1 MMNFNLV
8 VRLLLVVSISSLFY
22 SFTNIKEQPYVIVL
36 GIAQDGGA
44 PHAACDKVCC
54 FDKWNNPNLHNKVSS
69 IGIVDP
75 ISNEVWMVDAS
86 PDFAEQL
93 HLLSNNN
100 SRDLK
105 GIFLTHAH
113 IGHYTGL
120 MYLGREGLGGKNIMV
135 YALKRMAR
143 FLTKNGPWD
152 QLVKLNNISI
162 QTISNKEFVKL
173 SENIFVIPIRVPHRD
188 EYSETVGYKIIGKSK
203 KILFIPDIDKW
214 DEWKKSII
222 EEVKLVDYAFIDG
235 TFYNGSE
242 LNRDMREIPHPS
254 IEETLQLF
262 SNQPLAERNKIYFIH
277 INHTNPILTNK
288 NGIRDLVESLG
299 FNIAER
305 GLKFKLD

>member
-1 MMNFNLV
+1 MKLSVLSF
-8 VRLLLVVSISSLFY
+8 SLFFFSFFTY
-22 SFTNIKEQPYVIVL
+22 SQTSESDYIQVL
-36 GIAQDGGA
+36 GIVQDAGY
-44 PHAACDKVCC
+44 PHIGCEKDCCKAVSPSDYFVSCLGLVDKTNNKRYL
-54 FDKWNNPNLHNKVSS
+54 FDATPDIHNQLNLLEKFSDANL
-69 IGIVDP
+69 VD
-75 ISNEVWMVDAS
+75 
-86 PDFAEQL
+86 
-93 HLLSNNN
+93 
-100 SRDLK
+100 

-135 YALKRMAR
+135 YALKRMSK

-222 EEVKLVDYAFIDG
+222 EDVKLVDYAFIDG
-235 TFYNGSE
+235 TFYNGTE

-262 SNQPLAERNKIYFIH
+262 SNQPVAERNKIYFIH

-288 NGIRDLVESLG
+288 NGIRDLVEGLG
-299 FNIAER
+299 FNIAQT

>member
-1 MMNFNLV
+1 MKLSVLSF
-8 VRLLLVVSISSLFY
+8 SFFFFALFTY
-22 SFTNIKEQPYVIVL
+22 SQTSESDYIKVL
-36 GIAQDGGA
+36 GIVQDAGY
-44 PHAACDKVCC
+44 PHIGCEKDCCKAVSPGDYFVSCLGLVDKTNNKRYL
-54 FDKWNNPNLHNKVSS
+54 FDATPDIHNQLNLLEKFSDANL
-69 IGIVDP
+69 VD
-75 ISNEVWMVDAS
+75 
-86 PDFAEQL
+86 
-93 HLLSNNN
+93 
-100 SRDLK
+100 

-135 YALKRMAR
+135 YALKRMSR

-235 TFYNGSE
+235 TFYNGTE
-242 LNRDMREIPHPS
+242 INRDMREIPHPS

-262 SNQPLAERNKIYFIH
+262 SNQPVAERNKIYFIH

-288 NGIRDLVESLG
+288 NGIRNLVEGLG
-299 FNIAER
+299 FNIAQK

>member
-1 MMNFNLV
+1 MKL
-8 VRLLLVVSISSLFY
+8 SILYFMFFFFALFTY
-22 SFTNIKEQPYVIVL
+22 SQTSESDYIQVL
-36 GIAQDGGA
+36 GIVQDAGY
-44 PHAACDKVCC
+44 PHIGCEKDCCKAVSPGDYFVSCLGLVDKTNNKRYL
-54 FDKWNNPNLHNKVSS
+54 FDATPDIHNQLNLLEKF
-69 IGIVDP
+69 P
-75 ISNEVWMVDAS
+75 DANLI
-86 PDFAEQL
+86 D
-93 HLLSNNN
+93 
-100 SRDLK
+100 

-120 MYLGREGLGGKNIMV
+120 MYLGREGLGGKSIMV
-135 YALKRMAR
+135 YALKRMSK

-222 EEVKLVDYAFIDG
+222 EEVKLVDYAFLDG
-235 TFYNGSE
+235 TFYNGTE
-242 LNRDMREIPHPS
+242 INRDMREIPHPS

-262 SNQPLAERNKIYFIH
+262 SNQPVAERNKIYFIH

-288 NGIRDLVESLG
+288 NGIRDLVEDLG
-299 FNIAER
+299 FNIAQR

>member
-1 MMNFNLV
+1 MKLSVLSFP
-8 VRLLLVVSISSLFY
+8 LFFFALFTY
-22 SFTNIKEQPYVIVL
+22 SQTSESDYIQVL
-36 GIAQDGGA
+36 GIVQDAGY
-44 PHAACDKVCC
+44 PHIGCEKDCCKAVSPGDYFVSCLGLVDKTNNKRYL
-54 FDKWNNPNLHNKVSS
+54 FDATPDIHNQLNLLEKFSDANL
-69 IGIVDP
+69 VD
-75 ISNEVWMVDAS
+75 
-86 PDFAEQL
+86 
-93 HLLSNNN
+93 
-100 SRDLK
+100 

-135 YALKRMAR
+135 YALKRMSK

-152 QLVKLNNISI
+152 HLVKLNNISI

-173 SENIFVIPIRVPHRD
+173 SEHIFVIPIRVPHRD

-235 TFYNGSE
+235 TFYNGTE
-242 LNRDMREIPHPS
+242 LDRDMREIPHPS

-262 SNQPLAERNKIYFIH
+262 SNQPVAERNKIYFIH

-288 NGIRDLVESLG
+288 NGIRDLVETLG
-299 FNIAER
+299 FNIAQR
-305 GLKFKLD
+305 GLKIKLD

>member
-1 MMNFNLV
+1 MKL
-8 VRLLLVVSISSLFY
+8 SSLSFSLIFLVFFSY
-22 SFTNIKEQPYVIVL
+22 SQTIESDYIQVL
-36 GIAQDGGA
+36 GIVQDAGY
-44 PHAACDKVCC
+44 PHIGCEKDCCKVVSPGDYFVSCLGLVDKTNNKRYL
-54 FDKWNNPNLHNKVSS
+54 FDATPDIHNQINLLEKFPEANL
-69 IGIVDP
+69 ID
-75 ISNEVWMVDAS
+75 
-86 PDFAEQL
+86 
-93 HLLSNNN
+93 
-100 SRDLK
+100 

-173 SENIFVIPIRVPHRD
+173 SENIFVMPIRVPHRD

>member
-1 MMNFNLV
+1 MKL
-8 VRLLLVVSISSLFY
+8 SSLSFSLIFLVFFSY
-22 SFTNIKEQPYVIVL
+22 SQTIESDYIQVL
-36 GIAQDGGA
+36 GIVQDAGY
-44 PHAACDKVCC
+44 PHIGCEKDCCKVVSPGDYFVSCLGLVDKTNNKRYL
-54 FDKWNNPNLHNKVSS
+54 FDATPDIHNQINLLEKFPEANL
-69 IGIVDP
+69 ID
-75 ISNEVWMVDAS
+75 
-86 PDFAEQL
+86 
-93 HLLSNNN
+93 
-100 SRDLK
+100 

-162 QTISNKEFVKL
+162 QKISNKEFVKL
-173 SENIFVIPIRVPHRD
+173 SENIFVVPIRVPHRD

>member
-1 MMNFNLV
+1 MKLSALSF
-8 VRLLLVVSISSLFY
+8 SLFFFAFFSY
-22 SFTNIKEQPYVIVL
+22 SQTSESDYIQVL
-36 GIAQDGGA
+36 GIVQDAGY
-44 PHAACDKVCC
+44 PHIGCEKDCCKAVSPGDYFVSCLGLVDKTNNKRYL
-54 FDKWNNPNLHNKVSS
+54 FDATPDIHNQLNLLEKFSDANL
-69 IGIVDP
+69 VD
-75 ISNEVWMVDAS
+75 
-86 PDFAEQL
+86 
-93 HLLSNNN
+93 
-100 SRDLK
+100 

-135 YALKRMAR
+135 YALKRMSK

-235 TFYNGSE
+235 TFYNGTE
-242 LNRDMREIPHPS
+242 LNRDIREIPHPS

-262 SNQPLAERNKIYFIH
+262 SNQPVAERNKIYFIH

-288 NGIRDLVESLG
+288 NGIRDLVEGLG
-299 FNIAER
+299 FNIAQR

>member
-1 MMNFNLV
+1 MKLSVLSF
-8 VRLLLVVSISSLFY
+8 SLFFFALITY
-22 SFTNIKEQPYVIVL
+22 SQTSESDYIQVL
-36 GIAQDGGA
+36 GIVQDAGY
-44 PHAACDKVCC
+44 PHIGCEKDCCKAVSPGDYFVSCLGLVDKTNNKRYL
-54 FDKWNNPNLHNKVSS
+54 FDATPDIHNQLNLLEKFSDANL
-69 IGIVDP
+69 VD
-75 ISNEVWMVDAS
+75 
-86 PDFAEQL
+86 
-93 HLLSNNN
+93 
-100 SRDLK
+100 

-135 YALKRMAR
+135 YALKRMSK

-235 TFYNGSE
+235 TFYNGTE

-262 SNQPLAERNKIYFIH
+262 SNQPVAERNKIYFIH

-288 NGIRDLVESLG
+288 NGIRDLVEDLG
-299 FNIAER
+299 FNIAQR

>member
-1 MMNFNLV
+1 MKLSSLSFSLIFLV
-8 VRLLLVVSISSLFY
+8 FFSYSQTIESDYIQVLGVVQDAGYPHIGCEKDCCKVVSPGDYFVSCLGLVDKTNNKRYLFDA
-22 SFTNIKEQPYVIVL
+22 TPDIHNQI
-36 GIAQDGGA
+36 
-44 PHAACDKVCC
+44 
-54 FDKWNNPNLHNKVSS
+54 NLLEKFPKANL
-69 IGIVDP
+69 ID
-75 ISNEVWMVDAS
+75 
-86 PDFAEQL
+86 
-93 HLLSNNN
+93 
-100 SRDLK
+100 

-173 SENIFVIPIRVPHRD
+173 SKNIFVMPIRVPHRD

>member
-1 MMNFNLV
+1 MKLSVLSF
-8 VRLLLVVSISSLFY
+8 SLFFFALFTY
-22 SFTNIKEQPYVIVL
+22 SQTSESDYIQVL
-36 GIAQDGGA
+36 GIVQDAGY
-44 PHAACDKVCC
+44 PHIGCEKDCCKAVSPGDYFVSCLGLVDKTNNKRYL
-54 FDKWNNPNLHNKVSS
+54 FDATPDIHNQLNLLEKFSDANL
-69 IGIVDP
+69 VD
-75 ISNEVWMVDAS
+75 
-86 PDFAEQL
+86 
-93 HLLSNNN
+93 
-100 SRDLK
+100 

-135 YALKRMAR
+135 YALKRMSK

-235 TFYNGSE
+235 TFYNGTE

-262 SNQPLAERNKIYFIH
+262 SNQPVAERNKIYFIH

-288 NGIRDLVESLG
+288 NGIRDLVEGLG
-299 FNIAER
+299 FNIAQR

>member
-1 MMNFNLV
+1 MKFFNLSV
-8 VRLLLVVSISSLFY
+8 
-22 SFTNIKEQPYVIVL
+22 FTVFFTFFSNAQKQSESDYVQIL
-36 GIAQDGGA
+36 GIVQDAGY
-44 PHAACDKVCC
+44 PHIGCEKDCCELVKPGDYFVSCIGLVDKANNKRYL
-54 FDKWNNPNLHNKVSS
+54 FDATPDMHNQLNLLEKFPNGNL
-69 IGIVDP
+69 ID
-75 ISNEVWMVDAS
+75 
-86 PDFAEQL
+86 
-93 HLLSNNN
+93 
-100 SRDLK
+100 

-143 FLTKNGPWD
+143 FLTKNGPWN

-288 NGIRDLVESLG
+288 NGIRDLVEGLG

>member
-1 MMNFNLV
+1 MKLSVLSFP
-8 VRLLLVVSISSLFY
+8 LFFFALFTY
-22 SFTNIKEQPYVIVL
+22 SQTSESDYIQVL
-36 GIAQDGGA
+36 GIVQDAGY
-44 PHAACDKVCC
+44 PHIGCEKDCCKAVSPGDYFVSCLGLVDKTNNKRYL
-54 FDKWNNPNLHNKVSS
+54 FDATPDIHNQLNLLEKFSDANL
-69 IGIVDP
+69 VD
-75 ISNEVWMVDAS
+75 
-86 PDFAEQL
+86 
-93 HLLSNNN
+93 
-100 SRDLK
+100 

-135 YALKRMAR
+135 YALKRMSK

-173 SENIFVIPIRVPHRD
+173 SENIFVIPVRVPHRD

-235 TFYNGSE
+235 TFYNGTE

-262 SNQPLAERNKIYFIH
+262 SNQPVAERNKIYFIH

-299 FNIAER
+299 FNIAQR

>member
-1 MMNFNLV
+1 MK
-8 VRLLLVVSISSLFY
+8 SSSLSFSLIFLVFFSY
-22 SFTNIKEQPYVIVL
+22 SQTIESDYIQVL
-36 GIAQDGGA
+36 GIVQDAGY
-44 PHAACDKVCC
+44 PHIGCEKDCCKVVSPGDYFVSCLGLVDKTNNKRYL
-54 FDKWNNPNLHNKVSS
+54 FDATPDIHNQINLLEKFPEANL
-69 IGIVDP
+69 ID
-75 ISNEVWMVDAS
+75 
-86 PDFAEQL
+86 
-93 HLLSNNN
+93 
-100 SRDLK
+100 

-173 SENIFVIPIRVPHRD
+173 SKNIFVMPIRVPHRD

-288 NGIRDLVESLG
+288 NGIRDLVEGLG

>member
-1 MMNFNLV
+1 MKSF
-8 VRLLLVVSISSLFY
+8 SLSFSLIFSVFFSY
-22 SFTNIKEQPYVIVL
+22 SQPSESDYIQVL
-36 GIAQDGGA
+36 GIVQDAGY
-44 PHAACDKVCC
+44 PHIGCEKDCCEQVSPGDYFVSCLGLIDKTNNKRYL
-54 FDKWNNPNLHNKVSS
+54 FDATPDIHNQINLLEKFT
-69 IGIVDP
+69 
-75 ISNEVWMVDAS
+75 DANLI
-86 PDFAEQL
+86 D
-93 HLLSNNN
+93 
-100 SRDLK
+100 

-120 MYLGREGLGGKNIMV
+120 MYLGREGLGGKNIIV

-162 QTISNKEFVKL
+162 QTISNREYIKL
-173 SENIFVIPIRVPHRD
+173 SENIFVIPIMVPHRD

-222 EEVKLVDYAFIDG
+222 DEVKLVDYAFIDG

-242 LNRDMREIPHPS
+242 LNRDMKEIPHPS

-262 SNQPLAERNKIYFIH
+262 SYQPLAERNKIYFIH

-288 NGIRDLVESLG
+288 NGIKDMVEGLG
-299 FNIAER
+299 FNIAKR

>member
-1 MMNFNLV
+1 MKLSVLSFP
-8 VRLLLVVSISSLFY
+8 LFFFALFTY
-22 SFTNIKEQPYVIVL
+22 SQTSESDYIQVL
-36 GIAQDGGA
+36 GIVQDAGY
-44 PHAACDKVCC
+44 PHIGCEKDCCKAVSPGDYFVSCLGLVDKTNNKRYL
-54 FDKWNNPNLHNKVSS
+54 FDATPDIHNQLNLLEKFPDANL
-69 IGIVDP
+69 VD
-75 ISNEVWMVDAS
+75 
-86 PDFAEQL
+86 
-93 HLLSNNN
+93 
-100 SRDLK
+100 

-135 YALKRMAR
+135 YALKRMSK

-173 SENIFVIPIRVPHRD
+173 SENIFVIPIKVPHRD

-235 TFYNGSE
+235 TFYNGTE

-262 SNQPLAERNKIYFIH
+262 SNQPVAERNKIYFIH

-288 NGIRDLVESLG
+288 NGIRDLVEGLG
-299 FNIAER
+299 FNIAQR

>member
-1 MMNFNLV
+1 MKLSVLSF
-8 VRLLLVVSISSLFY
+8 SLFFFALFTY
-22 SFTNIKEQPYVIVL
+22 SQTNESDYIQVL
-36 GIAQDGGA
+36 GIVQDAGY
-44 PHAACDKVCC
+44 PHIGCEKDCCKAVSPGDYFVSCLGLVDKTNNKRYL
-54 FDKWNNPNLHNKVSS
+54 FDATPDIHNQLNLLEKFSDANL
-69 IGIVDP
+69 VD
-75 ISNEVWMVDAS
+75 
-86 PDFAEQL
+86 
-93 HLLSNNN
+93 
-100 SRDLK
+100 

-135 YALKRMAR
+135 YALKRMSK

-235 TFYNGSE
+235 TFYNGTE

-262 SNQPLAERNKIYFIH
+262 SNQPVAERNKIYFIH

-288 NGIRDLVESLG
+288 NGIRDLVEGLG
-299 FNIAER
+299 FNIAQR

>member
-1 MMNFNLV
+1 MKLSVLSF
-8 VRLLLVVSISSLFY
+8 SLFFFALFTY
-22 SFTNIKEQPYVIVL
+22 SQTSESDYIQVL
-36 GIAQDGGA
+36 GIVQDAGY
-44 PHAACDKVCC
+44 PHIGCEKDCCKAVSPGDYFVSCLGLVDKTNNKRYL
-54 FDKWNNPNLHNKVSS
+54 FDATPDIHNQLNLLEKFSDANL
-69 IGIVDP
+69 VD
-75 ISNEVWMVDAS
+75 
-86 PDFAEQL
+86 
-93 HLLSNNN
+93 
-100 SRDLK
+100 

-135 YALKRMAR
+135 YALKRMSK

-235 TFYNGSE
+235 TFYNGTE

-262 SNQPLAERNKIYFIH
+262 SNQPVAERNKIYFIH

-299 FNIAER
+299 FNIAQR

>member
-1 MMNFNLV
+1 MKL
-8 VRLLLVVSISSLFY
+8 SSLSFSLIFLAFFSY
-22 SFTNIKEQPYVIVL
+22 SQTIESDYIQVL
-36 GIAQDGGA
+36 GIVQDAGY
-44 PHAACDKVCC
+44 PHIGCEKDCCKVVSPGDYFVSCLGLVDKTNNKRYL
-54 FDKWNNPNLHNKVSS
+54 FDATPDIHNQINLLEKFPEANL
-69 IGIVDP
+69 ID
-75 ISNEVWMVDAS
+75 
-86 PDFAEQL
+86 
-93 HLLSNNN
+93 
-100 SRDLK
+100 

-242 LNRDMREIPHPS
+242 LNRDIREIPHPS

-288 NGIRDLVESLG
+288 NGIRDMIESLG

>member
-1 MMNFNLV
+1 MK
-8 VRLLLVVSISSLFY
+8 SSSLSFSLIFLVFFSY
-22 SFTNIKEQPYVIVL
+22 SQTIESDYIQVL
-36 GIAQDGGA
+36 GIVQDAGY
-44 PHAACDKVCC
+44 PHIGCEKDCCKVVSPGDYFVSCLGLVDKTNNKRYL
-54 FDKWNNPNLHNKVSS
+54 FDATPDIHNQINLLEKFPKANL
-69 IGIVDP
+69 ID
-75 ISNEVWMVDAS
+75 
-86 PDFAEQL
+86 
-93 HLLSNNN
+93 
-100 SRDLK
+100 

-173 SENIFVIPIRVPHRD
+173 SKNIFVMPIRVPHRD

>member
-1 MMNFNLV
+1 MKLSSLSFSLIFLV
-8 VRLLLVVSISSLFY
+8 FFSYSQTIESDYIQVLGGVQDAGYPHIGCEKDCCKVVSPGDYFVSCLGLVDKTNNKRYLFDA
-22 SFTNIKEQPYVIVL
+22 TPDIHNQI
-36 GIAQDGGA
+36 
-44 PHAACDKVCC
+44 
-54 FDKWNNPNLHNKVSS
+54 NLIENF
-69 IGIVDP
+69 P
-75 ISNEVWMVDAS
+75 DANLI
-86 PDFAEQL
+86 D
-93 HLLSNNN
+93 
-100 SRDLK
+100 

-235 TFYNGSE
+235 TFYNGTE

-262 SNQPLAERNKIYFIH
+262 SNQPVAERNKIYFIH

-288 NGIRDLVESLG
+288 NGIRDLVEGLG
-299 FNIAER
+299 FNIAQR

>member
-1 MMNFNLV
+1 MKLSVLSF
-8 VRLLLVVSISSLFY
+8 SLFFFALFTY
-22 SFTNIKEQPYVIVL
+22 SQTSESDYIQVL
-36 GIAQDGGA
+36 GIVQDAGY
-44 PHAACDKVCC
+44 PHIGCEKDCCKAVSPGDYFVSCLGLVDKTNNKRYL
-54 FDKWNNPNLHNKVSS
+54 FDATPDIHNQLNLLEKFSDANL
-69 IGIVDP
+69 VD
-75 ISNEVWMVDAS
+75 
-86 PDFAEQL
+86 
-93 HLLSNNN
+93 
-100 SRDLK
+100 

-120 MYLGREGLGGKNIMV
+120 MYLGREGLGGKSIMV
-135 YALKRMAR
+135 YALKRMSR

-235 TFYNGSE
+235 TFYNGTE

-262 SNQPLAERNKIYFIH
+262 SNQPVAERNKIYFIH

-288 NGIRDLVESLG
+288 NGIRDLVEGLG
-299 FNIAER
+299 FNIAQR

>member
-1 MMNFNLV
+1 MKLSVLSFP
-8 VRLLLVVSISSLFY
+8 LFFFAL
-22 SFTNIKEQPYVIVL
+22 FTFSQTSESDYIQVL
-36 GIAQDGGA
+36 GIVQDAGY
-44 PHAACDKVCC
+44 PHIGCEKDCCKAVSPGDYFVSCLGLVDKTNNKRYL
-54 FDKWNNPNLHNKVSS
+54 FDATPDIHNQLNLLEKFSDANL
-69 IGIVDP
+69 VD
-75 ISNEVWMVDAS
+75 
-86 PDFAEQL
+86 
-93 HLLSNNN
+93 
-100 SRDLK
+100 

-135 YALKRMAR
+135 YALKRMSK

-235 TFYNGSE
+235 TFYNGTE

-262 SNQPLAERNKIYFIH
+262 SNQPVAERNKIYFIH

-288 NGIRDLVESLG
+288 NGFRDLVEGLG
-299 FNIAER
+299 FNIAQR

>member
-1 MMNFNLV
+1 MKLYILSF
-8 VRLLLVVSISSLFY
+8 SLIFWAFFSHSQTSESDY
-22 SFTNIKEQPYVIVL
+22 IQVL
-36 GIAQDGGA
+36 GIVQDAGY
-44 PHAACDKVCC
+44 PHIGCEKDCCKEVGPGDYFVSCLGLVDKTNNKRYL
-54 FDKWNNPNLHNKVSS
+54 FDATPDIHNQINLLEKFSEGN
-69 IGIVDP
+69 IID
-75 ISNEVWMVDAS
+75 
-86 PDFAEQL
+86 
-93 HLLSNNN
+93 
-100 SRDLK
+100 

-120 MYLGREGLGGKNIMV
+120 MYLGREGLGGKNIIV
-135 YALKRMAR
+135 YALKRMAK

-162 QTISNKEFVKL
+162 QTISNREYVKL
-173 SENIFVIPIRVPHRD
+173 SENIFVIPIKVPHRD

-222 EEVKLVDYAFIDG
+222 DEVKLVDYAFIDG

-242 LNRDMREIPHPS
+242 LNRDMKEIPHPS

-262 SNQPLAERNKIYFIH
+262 SYQPLSERNKIYFIH

-288 NGIRDLVESLG
+288 NGIADIIKDLG
-299 FNIAER
+299 FNIAKR
-305 GLKFKLD
+305 GLKFNLD

>member
-1 MMNFNLV
+1 MKL
-8 VRLLLVVSISSLFY
+8 SSLSFSLIFLVFFSY
-22 SFTNIKEQPYVIVL
+22 SQTIESDYIQVL
-36 GIAQDGGA
+36 GIVQDAGY
-44 PHAACDKVCC
+44 PHIGCEKDCCKVVSPGDYFVSCLGLVDKTNNKRYL
-54 FDKWNNPNLHNKVSS
+54 FDATPDIHNQINLLEKFPEANL
-69 IGIVDP
+69 ID
-75 ISNEVWMVDAS
+75 
-86 PDFAEQL
+86 
-93 HLLSNNN
+93 
-100 SRDLK
+100 

-262 SNQPLAERNKIYFIH
+262 SNQPLTERNKIYFIH

>member
-1 MMNFNLV
+1 MKSSSLSFSLIFLV
-8 VRLLLVVSISSLFY
+8 FFSYSQTIESDYIQVLGVVQDAGYPHIGCEKDCCKVVSPGDYFVSCLGLVDKTNNKRYLFDA
-22 SFTNIKEQPYVIVL
+22 TPDIHNQI
-36 GIAQDGGA
+36 
-44 PHAACDKVCC
+44 
-54 FDKWNNPNLHNKVSS
+54 NLLEKFPEANL
-69 IGIVDP
+69 ID
-75 ISNEVWMVDAS
+75 
-86 PDFAEQL
+86 
-93 HLLSNNN
+93 
-100 SRDLK
+100 

-162 QTISNKEFVKL
+162 QTISNKEFVKI
-173 SENIFVIPIRVPHRD
+173 SDNIFVIPIRVPHRD

-222 EEVKLVDYAFIDG
+222 EEVKLIDYAFIDG

-242 LNRDMREIPHPS
+242 LNRDIREIPHPS

-288 NGIRDLVESLG
+288 NGIRDMIESLG

>member
-1 MMNFNLV
+1 MKL
-8 VRLLLVVSISSLFY
+8 SSLSFSLIFLVFFSY
-22 SFTNIKEQPYVIVL
+22 SQTIESDYIQVL
-36 GIAQDGGA
+36 GIVQDAGY
-44 PHAACDKVCC
+44 PHIGCEKDCCKVVSPGDYFVSCLGLVDKTNNKRYL
-54 FDKWNNPNLHNKVSS
+54 FDATPDIHNQINLLEKFPEANL
-69 IGIVDP
+69 ID
-75 ISNEVWMVDAS
+75 
-86 PDFAEQL
+86 
-93 HLLSNNN
+93 
-100 SRDLK
+100 

-173 SENIFVIPIRVPHRD
+173 SKNIFVMPIRVPHRD

-235 TFYNGSE
+235 TFYNGTE

-262 SNQPLAERNKIYFIH
+262 STQPLAERNKIYFIH

>member
-1 MMNFNLV
+1 MKLSSLSFSLIFLV
-8 VRLLLVVSISSLFY
+8 FFSYSQTIESDYIQVLGVVQDAGYPHIGCEKDCCKVVSPGDYFVSCLGLVDKTNNKRYLFDA
-22 SFTNIKEQPYVIVL
+22 TPDIHNQI
-36 GIAQDGGA
+36 
-44 PHAACDKVCC
+44 
-54 FDKWNNPNLHNKVSS
+54 NLLEKFPEANL
-69 IGIVDP
+69 ID
-75 ISNEVWMVDAS
+75 
-86 PDFAEQL
+86 
-93 HLLSNNN
+93 
-100 SRDLK
+100 

-262 SNQPLAERNKIYFIH
+262 SDQPLAERNKIYFIH

-288 NGIRDLVESLG
+288 NGIRDLVEGLG

>member
-1 MMNFNLV
+1 MKLYSLSFSLIFLV
-8 VRLLLVVSISSLFY
+8 FFSY
-22 SFTNIKEQPYVIVL
+22 SQTIESDYIQVL
-36 GIAQDGGA
+36 GIVQDAGY
-44 PHAACDKVCC
+44 PHIGCEKDCCKVVSPGDYFVSCLGLVDKTNNKRYL
-54 FDKWNNPNLHNKVSS
+54 FDATPDIHNQINLLEKF
-69 IGIVDP
+69 P
-75 ISNEVWMVDAS
+75 DANLI
-86 PDFAEQL
+86 D
-93 HLLSNNN
+93 
-100 SRDLK
+100 

-143 FLTKNGPWD
+143 FLKKNGPWD

-173 SENIFVIPIRVPHRD
+173 SKNIFVMPIRVPHRD

-222 EEVKLVDYAFIDG
+222 EEIKLVDYAFIDG

>member
-1 MMNFNLV
+1 MKL
-8 VRLLLVVSISSLFY
+8 SSLSFSLIFLVFFSY
-22 SFTNIKEQPYVIVL
+22 SQTIESDYIQVL
-36 GIAQDGGA
+36 GIVQDAGY
-44 PHAACDKVCC
+44 PHIGCEKDCCKVVSPGDYFVSCLGLVDKTNNKRYL
-54 FDKWNNPNLHNKVSS
+54 FDATPDIHNQINLLEKFPEANL
-69 IGIVDP
+69 ID
-75 ISNEVWMVDAS
+75 
-86 PDFAEQL
+86 
-93 HLLSNNN
+93 
-100 SRDLK
+100 

-135 YALKRMAR
+135 YTLKRMAR

-162 QTISNKEFVKL
+162 QKISNKEFVKL

-262 SNQPLAERNKIYFIH
+262 SDQPIAERNKIYFIH

>member
-1 MMNFNLV
+1 MKLSVLSF
-8 VRLLLVVSISSLFY
+8 SLFFFAFFSY
-22 SFTNIKEQPYVIVL
+22 SQTSESDYIQVL
-36 GIAQDGGA
+36 GIVQDAGY
-44 PHAACDKVCC
+44 PHIGCEKDCCKAVSPGDYFVSCLGLVDKTNNKRYL
-54 FDKWNNPNLHNKVSS
+54 FDATPDIHNQLNLLEKFSDANL
-69 IGIVDP
+69 VD
-75 ISNEVWMVDAS
+75 
-86 PDFAEQL
+86 
-93 HLLSNNN
+93 
-100 SRDLK
+100 

-135 YALKRMAR
+135 YALKRMSK

-152 QLVKLNNISI
+152 HLVKLNNISI

-235 TFYNGSE
+235 TFYNGTE
-242 LNRDMREIPHPS
+242 LDRAMREIPHPS

-262 SNQPLAERNKIYFIH
+262 SNQPVAERNKIYFIH

-288 NGIRDLVESLG
+288 NGIRDLVETLG
-299 FNIAER
+299 FNIAQR
-305 GLKFKLD
+305 GLKIKLD